1 VLSKDW
7 GQFNL
12 LQTGGSFA
20 GQKKNVR
27 PQTAAAHDTV
37 ALRRLPHAKAWK
49 QTDAYQDLLKKK
61 YKVTQKSA
69 IQKSSQGDTA
79 RFVLQLAC
87 QSSSPPSLPQYTLP
101 LHSVRQPLQGA
112 QSIDFERTTNEEKVR
127 AVTMWHRR
135 RLEKSIDFTINH
147 IRDDVAMRGHVKRV
161 CVSLATT
168 AARQSPAG
176 GFS

>member
-69 IQKSSQGDTA
+69 IQKSSQGDAA
-79 RFVLQLAC
+79 RFVLPLAC
-87 QSSSPPSLPQYTLP
+87 QSS
-101 LHSVRQPLQGA
+101 
-112 QSIDFERTTNEEKVR
+112 
-127 AVTMWHRR
+127 
-135 RLEKSIDFTINH
+135 
-147 IRDDVAMRGHVKRV
+147 
-161 CVSLATT
+161 
-168 AARQSPAG
+168 
-176 GFS
+176 